1 MRQVTILFV
10 VILLWLSSASIAAA
24 QPPSVTNFTPARNA
38 LNVPKSTNITATF
51 STNINRATL
60 TNATIRVNGSQSGL
74 HTSSNISYD
83 SLTRRVTFDPN
94 NDFAFGEV
102 VTVTLTRGIRSATG
116 DSLASPLI
124 WSFTTIVNGGTGVFT
139 QTSTV
144 NSDFNFS
151 VVSADFDNDGDLDLA
166 ITGGSSP
173 SDSISIFK
181 NDGSGRFALFSKVA
195 VSPSGQKLYMAAGD
209 IDGDGDIDL
218 VVPINLAPG
227 YVAILK
233 NSGNGNFTATST
245 VPVGNSPLSVSLG
258 DLDGDGDLDIA
269 VANNGTG
276 GGANSSVAILKND
289 GGGNFTLTFSIDV
302 QGCEFPLAIGDLDG
316 DGDLDIAVSA
326 HCIFGVTILRNNGTG
341 VFTIASVVNA
351 GNYPSNVTMG
361 DFDGDG
367 DLDLAIPNRNDASSS
382 PTTITIL
389 KNNGSGSFTLSST
402 ATITGHHTS
411 FVAASDIDN
420 DGDLDLLAPY
430 FFQTGGGGG
439 VSILRNNGTGAFS
452 EITTMGTVASNTVT
466 VGDFDGD
473 GDMDVAVANN
483 ISGVSIFKNNY
494 NPSDPRSPNL
504 LSVRDVPHDQGGR
517 VTVRWQSSS
526 LDTNVNTLPYY
537 SIWRALPERL
547 NVLYPIT
554 PLEEITLEF
563 QGTAYR
569 ISMLNGTNYAWEWI
583 GNQPSHRFSTYSY
596 TASTLYDSMS
606 TTDGKHYFL
615 VSAHTNNPNVFY
627 DSNVDSGYSVDN
639 LAPRS
644 PGNLVA
650 FYVSGHVVLQW
661 NPNTEPDLHSYII
674 YRGTTFPSMV
684 QIGST
689 VDTFFVDTLPLP
701 GYIYYGV
708 RARDIHENLSSLSSI
723 ILTNAEDGGLALPT
737 SFSLSQNYPNPFNPS
752 TTIRYELPRESRVVL
767 KVFNILGQEVA
778 TLVDEVKQPGRY
790 SVQWDARLR
799 PADSGGQAGSVA
811 SGMYLYQLRAGE
823 FVETKKLLLLR

>member
-1 MRQVTILFV
+1 MKKSIYSTLITALVLMV
-10 VILLWLSSASIAAA
+10 VAQGALA

-38 LNVPKSTNITATF
+38 LNVLRNANITATF
-51 STNINRATL
+51 SANINRATL
-60 TNATIRVNGSQSGL
+60 TNGTILVNGSQSGL

-102 VTVTLTRGIRSATG
+102 VTVTLTKGIRSTTG

-139 QTSTV
+139 QTSTLNADSSSIV
-144 NSDFNFS
+144 I
-151 VVSADFDNDGDLDLA
+151 SADFDNDGDLDLA
-166 ITGGSSP
+166 IASGV

-181 NDGSGRFALFSKVA
+181 NDGNGGFTLYSKVA
-195 VSPSGQKLYMAAGD
+195 VSPRGQKLYMAAGD
-209 IDGDGDIDL
+209 IDVDGDIDL
-218 VVPINLAPG
+218 VVPINIAPG

-233 NSGNGNFTATST
+233 NNGNGIFTATST
-245 VPVGNSPLSVSLG
+245 VPVGNRPHSASLA

-289 GGGNFTLTFSIDV
+289 GNGNFTLTFSIDV

-326 HCIFGVTILRNNGTG
+326 HCTFGVTILRNNGAG

-389 KNNGSGSFTLSST
+389 KNNGSGGFTLSST
-402 ATITGHHTS
+402 ATITGHHTF
-411 FVAASDIDN
+411 FVAAADIDN
-420 DGDLDLLAPY
+420 DGDLDLIAPY
-430 FFQTGGGGG
+430 QNQTGGGG
-439 VSILRNNGTGAFS
+439 VSILRNDGTGAFT
-452 EITTMGTVASNTVT
+452 EVATIGTNLVVPVTVAF
-466 VGDFDGD
+466 GDFDGD
-473 GDMDVAVANN
+473 GDVDLAVSNN

-494 NPSDPRSPNL
+494 NPRDPRSPNL
-504 LSVRDVPHDQGGR
+504 LSARDVPHDQGGQ
-517 VTVRWQSSS
+517 VTLRWQSSS
-526 LDTNVNTLPYY
+526 LDTNVTTLPYY

-547 NVLYPIT
+547 SVLYLIT
-554 PLEEITLEF
+554 PLEKITLEF

-569 ISMLNGTNYAWEWI
+569 VSMLNGTNYAWEWI
-583 GNQPSHRFSTYSY
+583 GNQPAHRFSTYSY
-596 TASTLYDSMS
+596 TAPTLYDSMS

-639 LAPRS
+639 LAPRP
-644 PGNLVA
+644 PGNLA
-650 FYVSGHVVLQW
+650 ASYVSGQVVLRW
-661 NPNTEPDLHSYII
+661 SPNTEPDLHSYVI
-674 YRGTTFPSMV
+674 YRGTGPSNLV
-684 QIGST
+684 QIGTT
-689 VDTFFVDTLPLP
+689 VDTVFIDTAPIP
-701 GYIYYGV
+701 QYNYYGV
-708 RARDIHENLSSLSSI
+708 RARDVHENLSIAAVIVLTDVNNTSSSLPISY
-723 ILTNAEDGGLALPT
+723 ALD
-737 SFSLSQNYPNPFNPS
+737 QNYPNPFNPS
-752 TTIRYELPRESRVVL
+752 TTIRYELPKESRVQL

-778 TLVDEVKQPGRY
+778 TLVDEVKQAGRY
-790 SVQWDARLR
+790 NVQWN
-799 PADSGGQAGSVA
+799 AGNVA
-811 SGMYLYQLRAGE
+811 SGMYFYRLRARQTDGGQAGE
-823 FVETKKLLLLR
+823 FVETKKLILLR